1 MEGDMPFA
9 KKFRAMMD
17 MPFAGD
23 RIGEFDVESI
33 DVRDEWGAPE
43 GYAYSIHMV
52 LRGLGGEQGVRR
64 ALKPMFSQHPTTFSG
79 YGNPYQLWFHKP
91 EIEGL
96 GDRRYAV
103 IARGAGAR
111 IFLEQDLDRFLDYLG
126 EKGLLAD
133 RPDPAARE
141 ALIEAY
147 LEQYRAEIKR
157 LVDRYKR
164 KLGKEQTNPAQA
176 DEASYG

>member
-1 MEGDMPFA
+1 MPFA

-23 RIGEFDVESI
+23 AIDGFAVESI
-33 DVRDEWGAPE
+33 DVHDEWGAPE
-43 GYAYSIHMV
+43 GYAYSVRMV
-52 LRGLGGEQGVRR
+52 LRGPGGEQGVRR

-91 EIEGL
+91 EIESL

-103 IARGAGAR
+103 SVKGAGVR
-111 IFLEQDLDRFLDYLG
+111 IHLEQDLSRFLDYLG

-147 LEQYRAEIKR
+147 LEQYRGEIKR
-157 LVDRYKR
+157 QVDRYRR
-164 KLGKEQTNPAQA
+164 KLDKEQTNPAQA